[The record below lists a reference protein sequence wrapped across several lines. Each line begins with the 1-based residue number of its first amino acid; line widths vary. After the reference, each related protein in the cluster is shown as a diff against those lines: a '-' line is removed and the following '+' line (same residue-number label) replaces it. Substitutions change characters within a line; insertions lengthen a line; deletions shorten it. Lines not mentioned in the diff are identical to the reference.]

1 MNPLAPEFL
10 VILGIIAGLGGVVS
24 WLAYATILWLLPDDL
39 DEEDVGST
47 LQ

>member
-1 MNPLAPEFL
+1 MSPLAPEFL
-10 VILGIIAGLGGVVS
+10 ATLAIIAGLGGVIS

-39 DEEDVGST
+39 DEEDVSST